1 MFQLLYGSMT
11 LALDSKKTIAK
22 RLLAED
28 DATLEA
34 TTRRI
39 RALCENDLRYVASFG
54 ILQKGSLLHGL
65 LVAAARDLRIDAGE
79 LESLNSMIKSIS
91 FGLYMRQDCFV

>member
-1 MFQLLYGSMT
+1 M
-11 LALDSKKTIAK
+11 ALDSKKTIAK

-28 DATLEA
+28 DTTLEA

-39 RALCENDLRYVASFG
+39 KALCKSDLQHVAMFG
-54 ILQKGSLLHGL
+54 MLPRGSLLHGV

-91 FGLYMRQDCFV
+91 CVPYIRQDFVF